1 MIKVLVVD
9 DSAVMRSFLGRVVS
23 AQPDMELVAVAA
35 DPVLAI
41 ERIRL
46 HSPDVITLD
55 VEMPRMNGLDFLRKL
70 MSVRPMPVLMI
81 SSLTR
86 EGADTTLRALELG
99 AVDFFAK
106 PEGLT
111 AFESSAGEIAEKI
124 RAASMARV
132 VRHSA
137 RAAPPALRSTP
148 RAEGM
153 HGAAVAARTK
163 PAANHLTADLRSVAI
178 AGGAA
183 TVGAAAGDGKVSSA
197 DRLIAIGAS
206 TGGVEALREIL
217 QELPAAMPPVL
228 IAQHMPAGFTDT
240 FARRLDAICQISVK
254 QAEDGETVCAGTAYI
269 APGGR
274 HLVVARKVLGS
285 LGYVLRV
292 TDDAPVNRHRPSVDP
307 LFRSVAKAS
316 GARAIG
322 VMLTGMGADGADA
335 MLELHNT
342 GAYTMAQDE
351 ASCIVFG
358 MPKQAIAAGGVREVL
373 ALKEMA
379 ARLVALSG

>member
-70 MSVRPMPVLMI
+70 MSVRPIPVLMI

-106 PEGLT
+106 PADLT

-137 RAAPPALRSTP
+137 RAAPPALRSAP
-148 RAEGM
+148 RAEAM
-153 HGAAVAARTK
+153 HGAA
-163 PAANHLTADLRSVAI
+163 
-178 AGGAA
+178 
-183 TVGAAAGDGKVSSA
+183 VGAAAGDGKVSSVG
-197 DRLIAIGAS
+197 RLIAIGAS

-274 HLVVARKVLGS
+274 HLVVARKALGS